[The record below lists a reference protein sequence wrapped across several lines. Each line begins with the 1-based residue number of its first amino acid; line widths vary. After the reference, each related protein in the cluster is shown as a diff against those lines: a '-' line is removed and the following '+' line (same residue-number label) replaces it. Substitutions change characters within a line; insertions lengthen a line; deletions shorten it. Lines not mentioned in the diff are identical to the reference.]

1 MRSLLL
7 LLGAALA
14 APPLAAQAAA
24 PRDSERLVVTP
35 RDSAR
40 LNRLARSEQNRF
52 EYTRRH
58 NLPWAWG
65 GGSGTCD
72 ERIGRFCLTYGDD
85 DEDPWEAPPEP
96 EEIGRARGRLL
107 ERLDSVARAIPG
119 DPWVSG
125 QRVRYLVEARRFDDA
140 LAAARECR
148 AAAWWCDAL
157 QGYAEHFSG
166 RALAADSAFD
176 ASLGAMPEEVRKRWT
191 DLSPILD
198 GCAAGY
204 YRRLRGEERAR
215 FESRFWRLADPF
227 LTRPGNAIRSEH
239 LSRNLMD
246 DLQDRAKTTEN
257 IPWGSDLRE
266 ILVRYGWP
274 TGWERIRPPTPLSDS
289 PGMVS
294 HYAGTDQKL
303 LPSCELLTGRK
314 GVEEAEWDVDDPR
327 ARAGYAIPLADSLA
341 RWIYPLEHQV
351 AVFRRGD
358 SAVVVAAYS
367 LPADS
372 FPAGASIRAGLALEA
387 PDDSGPTLATRDS
400 AGLEDAIAA
409 RFASGPAL
417 LSLELL
423 SEPTRRVARAREG
436 ISIPPR
442 TADELAVSDLLLLRS
457 TDALP
462 DSLAAAI
469 PQARGSDRVRPGEP
483 VGVYW
488 EVYGLST
495 ERPDLLTMSL
505 RLLDRR
511 QGVVRRLAERIGLLH
526 TSDPIRMQW
535 KEPPAADGLAARAII
550 LEVPEE
556 LRPGTYTL
564 ELTVAAPGRE
574 PQVATRAM
582 RVGEEEMER

>member
-1 MRSLLL
+1 MRTLSGLLL
-7 LLGAALA
+7 AGLA
-14 APPLAAQAAA
+14 APPVGAQAPT
-24 PRDSERLVVTP
+24 PRDSGRLALTP

-40 LNRLARSEQNRF
+40 LNRMARSEQNRF

-65 GGSGTCD
+65 GGGGTCD

-85 DEDPWEAPPEP
+85 DDDGWEAPPEP
-96 EEIGRARGRLL
+96 EDIARARGRLL
-107 ERLDSVARAIPG
+107 ERLDSAARAIPG
-119 DPWVSG
+119 DAWVSG
-125 QRVRYLVEARRFDDA
+125 QRVRYLVEARRFDEA

-148 AAAWWCDAL
+148 AAAWWCGAL

-176 ASLGAMPEEVRKRWT
+176 ASLGAMPQDVRKRWT

-215 FESRFWRLADPF
+215 FEARFWRLADPF

-239 LSRNLMD
+239 LARNLMD
-246 DLQDRAKTTEN
+246 DLQDRAKSTEN
-257 IPWGSDLRE
+257 IPWGGDLRQ

-303 LPSCELLTGRK
+303 LPSCELLTGRE
-314 GVEEAEWDVDDPR
+314 GVEKAVWDVDDPR

-341 RWIYPLEHQV
+341 RWIYPLDHQV

-358 SAVVVAAYS
+358 SAVVVAAYA
-367 LPADS
+367 LPSDS
-372 FPAGASIRAGLALEA
+372 FPAGASILAGLALEA
-387 PDDSGPTLATRDS
+387 PEDDRPTITTRDS

-409 RFASGPAL
+409 RFRSGPAL
-417 LSLELL
+417 LSLELV
-423 SEPTRRVARAREG
+423 SEPARRVARAREG
-436 ISIPPR
+436 LSIPPR
-442 TADELAVSDLLLLRS
+442 AADGLAVSDLLLLRS
-457 TDALP
+457 TDDLP
-462 DSLAAAI
+462 DSLGAAI

-495 ERPDLLTMSL
+495 ESPDLLTMSL

-535 KEPPAADGLAARAII
+535 KEPPAADGLAPRAII
-550 LEVPEE
+550 LEVPAE

-564 ELTVAAPGRE
+564 ELTVEAPGRE
-574 PQVATRAM
+574 PRVATRTM
-582 RVGEEEMER
+582 HVGEVER